1 MRPQPGDNTTEA
13 WRARVCACGGVGSGG
28 GGGGGRL
35 CSGPRVT
42 APVLLNPSEVT
53 AREVVVEE
61 EEEVLVVVVEEEVVL
76 GGLGQG
82 GKEEKSEG
90 GWSRSLP
97 GVYRACTR
105 SIMWCK
111 C

>member
-1 MRPQPGDNTTEA
+1 MC
-13 WRARVCACGGVGSGG
+13 VCACGGVGSGG

-61 EEEVLVVVVEEEVVL
+61 EVVLVVV

-90 GWSRSLP
+90 GWSRLLP